1 MVILSYIILQI
12 LKKVNFMF
20 HKKEFQVAFKV
31 SIPVMMG
38 YGVLG
43 FAFGLLVTSSNY
55 PWYIALLM
63 SIFIYAGALQFLA
76 VGFFSSKLGLFDIF
90 LASLFVN
97 IRQSFYGLSL
107 LKKFKK
113 SGKLKPYLIFG
124 LTDETYALLTTIK
137 EDEQLKKRYY
147 YFYLTA
153 LNQSYWITGTFL
165 GAVFGSMIKF
175 NTSGLEFSLTALF
188 VVLAIEQYKAN
199 KNFTPF
205 IIGAI
210 ASVLAIIVVPIN
222 NMLIVA
228 IVLSLLEMF
237 LLRKRFKNVN

>member
-1 MVILSYIILQI
+1 MYY
-12 LKKVNFMF
+12 KR
-20 HKKEFQVAFKV
+20 EFKTAFTT

-43 FAFGLLVTSSNY
+43 FAFGLLITSLEY
-55 PWYIALLM
+55 PWYLALIM

-76 VGFFSSKLGLFDIF
+76 VGFFGAKLGLFDIF
-90 LASLFVN
+90 ITTIFVN
-97 IRQSFYGLSL
+97 IRQSFYGLSV

-137 EDEQLKKRYY
+137 EDNQLNKKWY

-153 LNQSYWITGTFL
+153 LNQSYWISGTVL
-165 GAVFGSMIKF
+165 GALFGSMVKF
-175 NTSGLEFSLTALF
+175 NTNGLEFSLTALF
-188 VVLAIEQYKAN
+188 VVLTIEQYKEN

-205 IIGAI
+205 LIGIITSIIAI
-210 ASVLAIIVVPIN
+210 VTVPIN

-228 IVLSLLEMF
+228 ILCSLLGMF
-237 LLRKRFKNVN
+237 LLRKRLENVN

>member
-1 MVILSYIILQI
+1 MYY
-12 LKKVNFMF
+12 KR
-20 HKKEFQVAFKV
+20 EFKTAFST

-43 FAFGLLVTSSNY
+43 FAFGLLITSLEY
-55 PWYIALLM
+55 PWYLALIM

-76 VGFFSSKLGLFDIF
+76 IGFFGAKLGLFDIF
-90 LASLFVN
+90 ITTIFVN
-97 IRQSFYGLSL
+97 MRQSFYGLSV

-137 EDEQLKKRYY
+137 EDDQLNKKWY

-153 LNQSYWITGTFL
+153 LNQSYWISGTVL
-165 GAVFGSMIKF
+165 GALFGSMVKF
-175 NTSGLEFSLTALF
+175 NTNGLEFSLTALF
-188 VVLAIEQYKAN
+188 VVLTIEQYKKN

-205 IIGAI
+205 LIGIITSIIAI
-210 ASVLAIIVVPIN
+210 VTVPIN

-228 IVLSLLEMF
+228 ILCSLLGMF
-237 LLRKRFKNVN
+237 LLRQRLENVN